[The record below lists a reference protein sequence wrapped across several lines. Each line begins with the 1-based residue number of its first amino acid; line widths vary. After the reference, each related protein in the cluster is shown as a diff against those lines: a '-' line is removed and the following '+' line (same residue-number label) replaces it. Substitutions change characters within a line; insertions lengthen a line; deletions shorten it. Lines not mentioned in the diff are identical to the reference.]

1 MNILR
6 LFFLTLIMVAVC
18 SGGHA
23 DNIWDTGYH
32 KVFVEDT
39 AHYKVVYVHIANDRV
54 LDEQDVKYEMLSI
67 GDKIITYG
75 GHGTYQID
83 SIFSTY
89 EVLPS
94 KEECRKIIRECEP
107 IPQSITIDPEKGIL
121 TYYGYLFLNHYRY
134 FEPIPH
140 IEWELTDDTEE
151 IMGHKCHK
159 ATARWRGREW
169 NAWYSDIPINAGP
182 WKFQGLPG
190 LILKVEDTAGDH
202 SIYAIDSENLRY
214 PIGHSY
220 YPYTKTTREKYNA
233 TVKDHA
239 ENAGKDLVRSGMVK
253 FKNEEEKNRIAARRK
268 FYAPLELE

>member
-6 LFFLTLIMVAVC
+6 LFFLTLIMVAV
-18 SGGHA
+18 STGGHA

-54 LDEQDVKYEMLSI
+54 LNEQDVKYEMLSI

-75 GHGTYQID
+75 SHGAYQID
-83 SIFSTY
+83 SIYSTY
-89 EVLPS
+89 TVLPPQ
-94 KEECRKIIRECEP
+94 EERRKIIRECGP
-107 IPQSITIDPEKGIL
+107 IPQSVTIYPEKGQL
-121 TYYGYLFLNHYRY
+121 EYYGYVFLNYYRY
-134 FEPIPH
+134 FEPIPQ

-151 IMGHKCHK
+151 IMGHECHK
-159 ATARWRGREW
+159 ATAKWRGREW
-169 NAWYSDIPINAGP
+169 NAWYSDIPVDAGP

>member
-6 LFFLTLIMVAVC
+6 LFFLTLIMVAV
-18 SGGHA
+18 STGGHA
-23 DNIWDTGYH
+23 DNIWDTGYR
-32 KVFVEDT
+32 KLVVEDT

-54 LDEQDVKYEMLSI
+54 LNEQDVKYEMLSI

-83 SIFSTY
+83 SIYSTFS
-89 EVLPS
+89 VLPVW
-94 KEECRKIIRECEP
+94 EERRKIIRECEP
-107 IPQSITIDPEKGIL
+107 IPQSITIDPDKGML
-121 TYYGYLFLNHYRY
+121 EYYGYVFLNYCRY
-134 FEPIPH
+134 SEPIPK
-140 IEWELTDDTEE
+140 IEWELTDETEE
-151 IMGHKCHK
+151 IMGHECYK
-159 ATARWRGREW
+159 ATAKWRGREW
-169 NAWYSDIPINAGP
+169 NAWYSDIPVDAGP

-214 PIGHSY
+214 PIGHTSHA
-220 YPYTKTTREKYNA
+220 YTKTTREKYND

-239 ENAGKDLVRSGMVK
+239 INAGKDLVKSGMIT
-253 FKNEEEKNRIAARRK
+253 FKSEEEKNRIAARRK